1 MQFSFM
7 KFFVPLSALFLVG
20 AVLCLVIG
28 IRQKEVGWLILS
40 VCGFLLLLAAW
51 VLLGY
56 FLTRM

>member
-7 KFFVPLSALFLVG
+7 MFFVPLSALLLVG

-28 IRQKEVGWLILS
+28 IWKKREGLLILS

-51 VLLGY
+51 VLLGR
-56 FLTRM
+56 FLAKM

>member
-7 KFFVPLSALFLVG
+7 KFFVPLSALLLVG

-28 IRQKEVGWLILS
+28 IWKKREGLLILS

>member
-1 MQFSFM
+1 MM
-7 KFFVPLSALFLVG
+7 FFVPLFALLLVG

-28 IRQKEVGWLILS
+28 IRKKREGLLILS